1 MTGGILTLTMNP
13 AVDVSAVTDHVVPTD
28 KLRCQDASRDS
39 GGGGINVAR
48 VIERFGVACRAIYPA
63 GGALGQQLRDILQE
77 QGVDSLAIDV
87 AAETRESFSVTEAS
101 SGAQYRFVL
110 PGEALVQED
119 WQACIDAVADHAK
132 PQHYV
137 VASGSLPRGAPDD
150 LYARLAEKLADRDV
164 RLVVD
169 SSGPALG
176 AALRHGIHMAKPN
189 LQELRD
195 LTGAPLECR
204 ADWEEAATG
213 LVRDVRAEIVLL
225 TLGEA
230 GAFMVTRDFRVRAEA
245 VPVKAVSAVGAGDSF
260 LAAMVWRLAWGDV
273 PEAAFRYAVAAGS
286 AALLTPG
293 TDLCHKEDVE
303 RLLDQVRTE
312 RIGAVSTDSSEG

>member
-1 MTGGILTLTMNP
+1 MNDFIAIFTLTMNP
-13 AVDVSAVTDHVVPTD
+13 AIDVSAVTDVVVPTN
-28 KLRCQDASRDS
+28 KLRCRDASRDS

-48 VIERFGVACRAIYPA
+48 VIGRFGGACRAIYPV
-63 GGALGQQLRDILQE
+63 GGALGSQLKNLLQE

-110 PGEALVQED
+110 PGEALGQLD
-119 WQACIDAVADHAK
+119 WQACIDAVASHAR
-132 PQHYV
+132 PHDYV
-137 VASGSLPRGAPDD
+137 VASGSLPPGVPDD
-150 LYARLAEKLADRDV
+150 FYALLAENLAGRDV

-176 AALRHGIHMAKPN
+176 AALRHGLYLAKPN

-195 LTGAPLECR
+195 LTGAPLER
-204 ADWEEAATG
+204 REDWEEAATG
-213 LVRDVRAEIVLL
+213 LVRDGRAEIVLL

-230 GAFMVTRDFRVRAEA
+230 GAFMVTRDLRVRAEA
-245 VPVKAVSAVGAGDSF
+245 VQVKAVSAVGAGDSF
-260 LAAMVWRLAWGDV
+260 LAAMVWRLASGDV
-273 PEAAFRYAVAAGS
+273 PEAAFRYAIAAGS

-293 TDLCHKEDVE
+293 TDLCHKTDVE

-312 RIGAVSTDSSEG
+312 RIA

>member
-1 MTGGILTLTMNP
+1 VTGSILTLTMNP
-13 AVDVSAVTDHVVPTD
+13 AVDVSAVTDEVVPTN
-28 KLRCQDASRDS
+28 KLRCRDAHRDS

-48 VIERFGVACRAIYPA
+48 VIGRFGSECRAIYPA

-77 QGVDSLAIDV
+77 QGVNSIAIDV
-87 AAETRESFSVTEAS
+87 AAETRESFSITEAS

-110 PGEALVQED
+110 PGEALDQKD
-119 WQACIDAVADHAK
+119 WQACVDTVAAHAK
-132 PQHYV
+132 PHHFV
-137 VASGSLPRGAPDD
+137 VASGSLPPGAPDD
-150 LYARLAEKLADRDV
+150 LYARLAEKLSDRDV

-176 AALRHGIHMAKPN
+176 AALRHGIYLAKPN

-195 LTGAPLECR
+195 LTGAPLER
-204 ADWEEAATG
+204 QSDWEEAASE
-213 LVRDVRAEIVLL
+213 LVRSGRAEIILL
-225 TLGEA
+225 TLGEE
-230 GAFMVTRDFRVRAEA
+230 GAFLASRDLRMRADA

-260 LAAMVWRLAWGDV
+260 LAAMVWRLASGDL
-273 PEAAFRYAVAAGS
+273 PEVAFRYAVAAGS

-303 RLLDQVRTE
+303 RLLDQVRTVRVDAALTE
-312 RIGAVSTDSSEG
+312 SGEG

>member
-13 AVDVSAVTDHVVPTD
+13 AVDVSAVTDHVVPTN
-28 KLRCQDASRDS
+28 KLRCRDASRDS

-48 VIERFGVACRAIYPA
+48 VIGRLGGACRAIYTA

-77 QGVDSLAIDV
+77 QGVDSIAIDV
-87 AAETRESFSVTEAS
+87 AAETRESFSVTEAR

-110 PGEALVQED
+110 PGEALDRKD
-119 WQACIDAVADHAK
+119 WQACIDTVATYAEPH
-132 PQHYV
+132 HYV
-137 VASGSLPRGAPDD
+137 VASGSLPPGAPDD
-150 LYARLAEKLADRDV
+150 LYARLAEKLSDQDV

-213 LVRDVRAEIVLL
+213 LVRDGRAEILLL
-225 TLGEA
+225 TLGEE
-230 GAFMVTRDFRVRAEA
+230 GAFLVTRDLRVRADA
-245 VPVKAVSAVGAGDSF
+245 VPVKAISAVGAGDSF
-260 LAAMVWRLAWGDV
+260 LAAMVWRLVSGDE
-273 PEAAFRYAVAAGS
+273 PEAAFRYAIAAGS

-303 RLLDQVRTE
+303 RLLDQVRTK
-312 RIGAVSTDSSEG
+312 RIDVASIDSNKG

>member
-1 MTGGILTLTMNP
+1 VTGGILTLTMNP
-13 AVDVSAVTDHVVPTD
+13 AIDVSAVTDRVVPTN
-28 KLRCQDASRDS
+28 KLRCRNASRDS

-48 VIERFGVACRAIYPA
+48 VIGRLGGACRAIYPA

-77 QGVDSLAIDV
+77 QGVDSIAIDV
-87 AAETRESFSVTEAS
+87 AAETRESFSVTEAR

-110 PGEALVQED
+110 PGEALGQAD
-119 WQACIDAVADHAK
+119 WQACIDAVASHAK
-132 PQHYV
+132 PHHYV
-137 VASGSLPRGAPDD
+137 VASGSLPPGVPDD
-150 LYARLAEKLADRDV
+150 FYAQLAENLSDRDV

-176 AALRHGIHMAKPN
+176 AALRHGLYLAKPN

-195 LTGAPLECR
+195 LTGAPLER
-204 ADWEEAATG
+204 REDWEEAATG
-213 LVRDVRAEIVLL
+213 LVRDGRAEIVLL

-230 GAFMVTRDFRVRAEA
+230 GAFMVTRDLRVRAEA

-260 LAAMVWRLAWGDV
+260 LAAMIWRLASGDV
-273 PEAAFRYAVAAGS
+273 PEAAFRYAIAAGS

-293 TDLCHKEDVE
+293 TDLCHKTDVE

-312 RIGAVSTDSSEG
+312 RIA